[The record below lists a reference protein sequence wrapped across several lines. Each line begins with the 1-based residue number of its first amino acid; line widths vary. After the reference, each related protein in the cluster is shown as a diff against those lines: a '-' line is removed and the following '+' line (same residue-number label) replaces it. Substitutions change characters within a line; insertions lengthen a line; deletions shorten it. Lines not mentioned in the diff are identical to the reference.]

1 MAVSLL
7 WEVSAPEVELDP
19 VAAWPPA
26 AASAHEEV
34 KPPAVAPREP
44 RAPLPALVEPAPP
57 LEQERL

>member
-44 RAPLPALVEPAPP
+44 
-57 LEQERL
+57 